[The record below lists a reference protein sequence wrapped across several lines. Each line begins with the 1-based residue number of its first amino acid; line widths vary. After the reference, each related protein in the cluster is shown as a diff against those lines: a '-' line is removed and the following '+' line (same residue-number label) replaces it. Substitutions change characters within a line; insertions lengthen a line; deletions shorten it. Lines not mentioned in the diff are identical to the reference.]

1 MTIAK
6 WIQKLL
12 DARKYTAR
20 VFVDL
25 KKAFDA
31 VDHNIILEKLDYY
44 GLRGV
49 AKDWFCSYVNNQKQ
63 YVTLNGSN
71 SSIKPILTGVPQGS
85 VLGPLLFLIYI

>member
-1 MTIAK
+1 MTIVE
-6 WIQKLL
+6 WIQKQL
-12 DARKYTAR
+12 DARKYTAG

-49 AKDWFCSYVNNQKQ
+49 AKDWFCSYINNQKQ

-71 SSIKPILTGVPQGS
+71 SSIKPILTGVPQGP